1 MANFEINEEQAALI
15 RELRKLE
22 TSDPVHADVYNALF
36 GKLINNDAFLERL
49 ANKMIE
55 KSMLCH
61 VLDSV
66 NTQQVLA
73 ADVGPKITKITD
85 GLQKSISGLN
95 TDLSMSAV
103 TLIEDIIDSEI
114 TGEIYYRVKAGICYI
129 RCRIITPSASARE
142 NVLIC
147 SGMPKSAIGQSRY
160 CSNGIGT
167 AAIGVVYIDNNSTE
181 LKINLSGQAG
191 NGYVSF
197 SYPINQ

>member
-1 MANFEINEEQAALI
+1 MGDVEHSYNYI
-15 RELRKLE
+15 EL
-22 TSDPVHADVYNALF
+22 
-36 GKLINNDAFLERL
+36 
-49 ANKMIE
+49 
-55 KSMLCH
+55 LC
-61 VLDSV
+61 VLYFC
-66 NTQQVLA
+66 
-73 ADVGPKITKITD
+73 
-85 GLQKSISGLN
+85 ISGHN
-95 TDLSMSAV
+95 TDLTMSAV

-114 TGEIYYRVKAGICYI
+114 TGEIYYRVKSGICYI
-129 RCRIITPSASARE
+129 RCRIITPSATARE

>member
-1 MANFEINEEQAALI
+1 MANFEINEEQAALV

-36 GKLINNDAFLERL
+36 EKLINNDAFLERL

-85 GLQKSISGLN
+85 ELQKSISGLN
-95 TDLSMSAV
+95 TDLINPLLIKTFTYSQSITLAPNGGQEIRIPITVPDGYMFLCV
-103 TLIEDIIDSEI
+103 TN
-114 TGEIYYRVKAGICYI
+114 VKSNGNVAYACYI
-129 RCRIITPSASARE
+129 ASSSNILTCFVGNDRNEQKIIPQGISADA
-142 NVLIC
+142 LF
-147 SGMPKSAIGQSRY
+147 MK
-160 CSNGIGT
+160 
-167 AAIGVVYIDNNSTE
+167 
-181 LKINLSGQAG
+181 KWW
-191 NGYVSF
+191 
-197 SYPINQ
+197 